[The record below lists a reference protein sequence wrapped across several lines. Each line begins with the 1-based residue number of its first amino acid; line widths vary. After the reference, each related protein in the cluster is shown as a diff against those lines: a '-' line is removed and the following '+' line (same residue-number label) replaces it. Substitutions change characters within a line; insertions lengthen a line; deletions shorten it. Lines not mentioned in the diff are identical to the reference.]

1 MSDVLFPEIC
11 IGYDFVR
18 KPVFSTNIMTSVSGR
33 ELRARHYA
41 VPRYEFSLQI
51 PVLRESKKE
60 LQKIENFFLDR
71 FGSFDSFLFK
81 APFDNDFTCEFVGD
95 GVTTTFQLYKQT
107 GEQKIPITNIEAF
120 SNVEMDKIKLMW
132 NADSQKRMWRG
143 GSPEKWNDDAQTK
156 MWSDNVQV
164 LVWDDKNQVL
174 MWSNDVYSVTS
185 DGFLITSK
193 PLGVGE
199 KIRLSGTFYYRC
211 RFAEDSQEFTL
222 FSYRLWRGQINLV
235 GSFGNKI

>member
-11 IGYDFVR
+11 IGYDFIR

-81 APFDNDFTCEFVGD
+81 APLDNEFESKFIGD
-95 GVTTTFQLYKQT
+95 GVTTVFQLYKQT
-107 GEQKIPITNIEAF
+107 DEQKIPITHVEAF
-120 SNVEMDKIKLMW
+120 GKVLMW
-132 NADSQKRMWRG
+132 NANDQKL
-143 GSPEKWNDDAQTK
+143 
-156 MWSDNVQV
+156 MWSTDVQT
-164 LVWDDKNQVL
+164 L
-174 MWSNDVYSVTS
+174 MWSNDYYQITK
-185 DGFLITSK
+185 DGLVIFSSPPAAGQVINFT
-193 PLGVGE
+193 
-199 KIRLSGTFYYRC
+199 GTFYYRC

-222 FSYRLWRGQINLV
+222 FSYKLWRGQINLV

>member
-18 KPVFSTNIMTSVSGR
+18 KPVFSTNIMTSISGR

-51 PVLRESKKE
+51 PILRESKKE

-81 APFDNDFTCEFVGD
+81 APLDNEFESEFVGD
-95 GVTTTFQLYKQT
+95 GVTTSFQLYKQT
-107 GEQKIPITNIEAF
+107 GEQKIPITNVEAF
-120 SNVEMDKIKLMW
+120 GKVLMW
-132 NADSQKRMWRG
+132 SA
-143 GSPEKWNDDAQTK
+143 NDQAL
-156 MWSDNVQV
+156 MWSTDNQ
-164 LVWDDKNQVL
+164 KL
-174 MWSNDVYSVTS
+174 MWSNDFYQITS
-185 DGFLITSK
+185 DGRVIFNRPLALGESISIT
-193 PLGVGE
+193 
-199 KIRLSGTFYYRC
+199 GTFYYRC

-222 FSYRLWRGQINLV
+222 FSHKLWRGQINLV

>member
-18 KPVFSTNIMTSVSGR
+18 KPVFSTNIMTSISGR

-51 PVLRESKKE
+51 PILRESKKE

-81 APFDNDFTCEFVGD
+81 APLDNEFESEFVGD
-95 GVTTTFQLYKQT
+95 GVTTIFQLYKQT
-107 GEQKIPITNIEAF
+107 SEQKIPITNVEAF
-120 SNVEMDKIKLMW
+120 GKVLMW
-132 NADSQKRMWRG
+132 NQNA
-143 GSPEKWNDDAQTK
+143 
-156 MWSDNVQV
+156 
-164 LVWDDKNQVL
+164 QVL
-174 MWSNDVYSVTS
+174 MWDANDQKLMWSNATYNISKDGVVTMS
-185 DGFLITSK
+185 E
-193 PLGVGE
+193 PLAIGQRILF
-199 KIRLSGTFYYRC
+199 KGTFYYRC
-211 RFAEDSQEFTL
+211 RFSEDSQEFTL
-222 FSYRLWRGQINLV
+222 FSYKLWRGQINLV

>member
-18 KPVFSTNIMTSVSGR
+18 KPVFSTNIMTSISGR

-51 PVLRESKKE
+51 PILRESKKE

-81 APFDNDFTCEFVGD
+81 APLDNEFESQFVGD
-95 GVTTTFQLYKQT
+95 GVTTSFQLYKQT
-107 GEQKIPITNIEAF
+107 GEQKIPITNVEAF
-120 SNVEMDKIKLMW
+120 GKVLMW
-132 NADSQKRMWRG
+132 NV
-143 GSPEKWNDDAQTK
+143 NDQTL
-156 MWSDNVQV
+156 MWSTDVQ
-164 LVWDDKNQVL
+164 KL
-174 MWSNDVYSVTS
+174 MWSNDYYDVNS
-185 DGFLITSK
+185 DGTVIFNTPPALGQVVKIT
-193 PLGVGE
+193 
-199 KIRLSGTFYYRC
+199 GTFYYRC

-222 FSYRLWRGQINLV
+222 FSYKLWRGQINLV

>member
-18 KPVFSTNIMTSVSGR
+18 KPVFSTNIMTSISGR

-81 APFDNDFTCEFVGD
+81 APLDNEFESEFVGD
-95 GVTTTFQLYKQT
+95 GVTTIFQLYKQT
-107 GEQKIPITNIEAF
+107 GEQKIPITNVEAF
-120 SNVEMDKIKLMW
+120 GKVLMW
-132 NADSQKRMWRG
+132 SA
-143 GSPEKWNDDAQTK
+143 NDQAL
-156 MWSDNVQV
+156 MWSANDQA
-164 LVWDDKNQVL
+164 L
-174 MWSNDVYSVTS
+174 MWSNDFYQITS
-185 DGFLITSK
+185 DGRVVFNK
-193 PLGVGE
+193 PLALGE
-199 KIRLSGTFYYRC
+199 SITITGTFYYRC

-222 FSYRLWRGQINLV
+222 FSYKLWRGQINLV

>member
-18 KPVFSTNIMTSVSGR
+18 KPVFSTNIMTSISGR

-51 PVLRESKKE
+51 PILRESKKE

-81 APFDNDFTCEFVGD
+81 APLDNEFESEFVGD
-95 GVTTTFQLYKQT
+95 GVTTVFQLYKKT
-107 GEQKIPITNIEAF
+107 GEQKIPITNVEAF
-120 SNVEMDKIKLMW
+120 GKVLMW
-132 NADSQKRMWRG
+132 SA
-143 GSPEKWNDDAQTK
+143 NDQAL
-156 MWSDNVQV
+156 MWSANDQA
-164 LVWDDKNQVL
+164 L
-174 MWSNDVYSVTS
+174 MWSNDFYQITS
-185 DGFLITSK
+185 DGRVIFNSPLALGESISIT
-193 PLGVGE
+193 
-199 KIRLSGTFYYRC
+199 GTFYYRC

-222 FSYRLWRGQINLV
+222 FSYKLWRGQINLV

>member
-81 APFDNDFTCEFVGD
+81 APLDNEFESEFIGD
-95 GVTTTFQLYKQT
+95 GVKTVFQLYKQT
-107 GEQKIPITNIEAF
+107 GEQKIPITNVEAF
-120 SNVEMDKIKLMW
+120 GKVLMW
-132 NADSQKRMWRG
+132 NRDQ
-143 GSPEKWNDDAQTK
+143 NL
-156 MWSDNVQV
+156 MWSSNDQT
-164 LVWDDKNQVL
+164 L
-174 MWSNDVYSVTS
+174 MWSNDYYQITK
-185 DGFLITSK
+185 DGLVIFSSPPAAGQVINLT
-193 PLGVGE
+193 
-199 KIRLSGTFYYRC
+199 GTFYYRC

-222 FSYRLWRGQINLV
+222 FSYKLWRGQINLV